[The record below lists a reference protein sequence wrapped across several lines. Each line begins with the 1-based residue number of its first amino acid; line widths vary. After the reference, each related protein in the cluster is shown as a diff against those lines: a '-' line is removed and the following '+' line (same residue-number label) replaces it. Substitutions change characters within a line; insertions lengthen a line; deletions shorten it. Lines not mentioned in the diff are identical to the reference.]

1 MGCQYVCV
9 RMCDRQWEQLTIL
22 WSMDYGNLSTN
33 NNWQMLLVFI
43 QNVKRCR
50 IIKDA
55 ECVCV
60 CVCVGEFVAFRTLR
74 CWCVVII
81 TEKSLSTPGQQFNK
95 SSKWKMGKYI
105 FR

>member
-60 CVCVGEFVAFRTLR
+60 WVSVSMLHVC
-74 CWCVVII
+74 CI
-81 TEKSLSTPGQQFNK
+81 
-95 SSKWKMGKYI
+95 
-105 FR
+105 